1 MTIGAIFAFPA
12 WPEDMNRATLARV
25 TAIEDSTVHF
35 DLFAC
40 TGRAWKQAVFK
51 KVFVDDKGALL
62 LKPLNCAKT
71 LRNHEPWVASANQ
84 EVANELK
91 ASNLQLTSG
100 SKLAAD
106 SLRRVEAAGLVLN
119 LF

>member
-1 MTIGAIFAFPA
+1 MTIGTIFAFPA

-40 TGRAWKQAVFK
+40 AGRAWKQAVFK
-51 KVFVDDKGALL
+51 RVFVDDKGMLM
-62 LKPLNCAKT
+62 LKPLDYAKT

-84 EVANELK
+84 EVVNELK

-100 SKLAAD
+100 SKLTAD

>member
-1 MTIGAIFAFPA
+1 MTVGTIFAFPA

-62 LKPLNCAKT
+62 LKTSQLRQDIKEPRT
-71 LRNHEPWVASANQ
+71 LGRQRQSRSCQ
-84 EVANELK
+84 RTK
-91 ASNLQLTSG
+91 GLQLAVNFRIKTYG
-100 SKLAAD
+100 
-106 SLRRVEAAGLVLN
+106 
-119 LF
+119 